1 MMQQEITRLDLSCKL
16 FGGQITGL
24 RESQQDA
31 FRLLTLTSDKT
42 SAETHLA
49 LVADGMGGH
58 LGGEKASQIVADTF
72 VDGFKAAEEGTAK
85 GLEQSLILA
94 NKKIADMQQ
103 SNPHYKDMGTTLVAL
118 LVIGDQLYWI
128 SVGDSPL
135 WLFRKDRLNR
145 LNQDHS
151 MLPVL
156 LKMVE
161 MGELST
167 QEALKDPKRHV
178 LRSAIKGETLKLIDK
193 NAQPVELKAGDI
205 LLAATDGI
213 ETLEESQ
220 ITDFLKQ
227 NKDSISQQ
235 TIEKLLN
242 QVIEK
247 AKPEQDNTTL
257 VMVSVSEQHLKGSS
271 NKKTLLGKLSEQIN
285 KILAKNINQD

>member
-1 MMQQEITRLDLSCKL
+1 MQQEITRLELSCKL

-24 RESQQDA
+24 RERQQDT
-31 FRLLTLTSDKT
+31 FRVVTLTSDKT
-42 SAETHLA
+42 LAESHLA

-58 LGGEKASQIVADTF
+58 LGGEKASQLVADTF
-72 VDGFKAAEEGTAK
+72 VDGFNAAEETSAK

-103 SNPHYKDMGTTLVAL
+103 SDPHCKDMGTTLVAL
-118 LVIGDQLYWI
+118 LIIGNQLYWI

-135 WLFRKDRLNR
+135 WLFRNDQLIR

-161 MGELST
+161 MGELPM
-167 QEALKDPKRHV
+167 QEALEDPKRHV
-178 LRSAIKGETLKLIDK
+178 LRSAVKGDPIKLVDK
-193 NAQPVELKAGDI
+193 NEQAFELLAGDI
-205 LLAATDGI
+205 LLAASDGI

-220 ITDFLKQ
+220 IGEILRQ
-227 NKDSISQQ
+227 NKTSVSQQ
-235 TIEKLLN
+235 TVEEMLN

-247 AKPEQDNTTL
+247 GKPDQDNATL
-257 VMVSVSEQHLKGSS
+257 VMVLVTEQHLNRSS
-271 NKKTLLGKLSEQIN
+271 NKKTILGKMSEQIN
-285 KILAKNINQD
+285 KIFIQ